1 MTTEGTAE
9 AIPVRKR
16 PTTMAAGVEVLP
28 SGTIAQKMLKTADE
42 TRYGYLRPASSDR
55 GGMR

>member
-9 AIPVRKR
+9 AMPVRKR
-16 PTTMAAGVEVLP
+16 PTNIAAGVEVLP
-28 SGTIAQKMLKTADE
+28 SGITAQKMLKTAEE
-42 TRYGYLRPASSDR
+42 TRYGYLRPASSEK

>member
-9 AIPVRKR
+9 AMPVRRR
-16 PTTMAAGVEVLP
+16 PTNIAAGVDVLP
-28 SGTIAQKMLKTADE
+28 SGIIAQKMLKTADE
-42 TRYGYLRPASSDR
+42 RRYGHLRPASSER